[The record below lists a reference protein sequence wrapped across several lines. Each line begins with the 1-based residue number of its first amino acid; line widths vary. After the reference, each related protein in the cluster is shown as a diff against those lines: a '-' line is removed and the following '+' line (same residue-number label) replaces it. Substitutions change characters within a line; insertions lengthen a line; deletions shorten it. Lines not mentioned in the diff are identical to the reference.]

1 MISFVLYTIMEKET
15 SDFLGGFQAE
25 LHEKEQLVLNN
36 QKRRAI
42 KVYKNLEKIRVGMN
56 KDNKVQV

>member
-1 MISFVLYTIMEKET
+1 
-15 SDFLGGFQAE
+15 
-25 LHEKEQLVLNN
+25 VLNN

-56 KDNKVQV
+56 KDKRVSETYFQAKS